1 VTAMQTRAIDER
13 ASPVAVGECCEER
26 VTFDA
31 ESIRAFAAMSGD
43 WNPLHHD
50 DAAAARSRF
59 GRIIASGP
67 HVVARMMGLEAT
79 YFSARH
85 DALGLDNA
93 FRFVR
98 GVPEGTT
105 LTLAWTVTNMTYK
118 ASLHGH
124 IVAIEGRAIDDEGV
138 VYVTGRG
145 TILLRCFG
153 EEPR

>member
-1 VTAMQTRAIDER
+1 MQTRAVDER
-13 ASPVAVGECCEER
+13 APPVAIGERCEER

-31 ESIRAFAAMSGD
+31 ESIRSFAAMSGD

-50 DAAAARSRF
+50 DAVAAGSRF

-98 GVPEGTT
+98 GVPAGAT
-105 LTLAWTVTNMTYK
+105 LTLAWTVTGMTYK

-124 IVAIEGRAIDDEGV
+124 IVSIEGRAIDDDGV
-138 VYVTGRG
+138 VYVSGHG
-145 TILLRCFG
+145 TILLR
-153 EEPR
+153 EAKKETR